1 MMSELTKNDEAAYQE
16 MQITFDGRDECDEV
30 VLLRLLARR
39 GETIAALAATLDAA
53 LSREKRLR
61 EALREAQWALECVS
75 QEMTT
80 GGPMS
85 RADFWMEQAKNIE
98 AALSTP
104 AAPEAGEPPKA
115 EREAGD
121 GCIHPEPSYSH
132 AEGRWV
138 CSGCGSP
145 WTSSP
150 ARGGKRGWG
159 VSDQRYEI
167 DGDGIRVWM
176 RAEDV
181 DAELAR
187 LRERVRELEREQGIK
202 AAAREVAEKAD
213 KYEAARLEV
222 VACMMLGQMDML
234 SARVSAMHDAD
245 SAVARSLSAYRQLRQ
260 ESPAAE
266 AARKK
271 EGV

>member
-1 MMSELTKNDEAAYQE
+1 
-16 MQITFDGRDECDEV
+16 
-30 VLLRLLARR
+30 
-39 GETIAALAATLDAA
+39 
-53 LSREKRLR
+53 
-61 EALREAQWALECVS
+61 
-75 QEMTT
+75 
-80 GGPMS
+80 
-85 RADFWMEQAKNIE
+85 
-98 AALSTP
+98 
-104 AAPEAGEPPKA
+104 
-115 EREAGD
+115 
-121 GCIHPEPSYSH
+121 
-132 AEGRWV
+132 
-138 CSGCGSP
+138 
-145 WTSSP
+145 
-150 ARGGKRGWG
+150 

-187 LRERVRELEREQGIK
+187 LRERVAELEREQGIK